1 MATPESTNSQTAGR
15 KVGVRFAG
23 NEIVYIDESIANSG
37 DDDAILAAA
46 RAARREQNLPLSLQP
61 TTVARRQPTAGDY
74 AMEAIA
80 AVNRPSANLLDVL
93 TSPIQYP
100 IAAIQQGSLV
110 PRGEG
115 FFSSRV
121 GERGQFA
128 GDGAIS
134 QIIQAAGELGSMSLP
149 MGFATRATSNILAK
163 ASQFDQSVLQRVL
176 AEMGRTTPM
185 QDFAYGAASGA
196 GGEAAVQLVNAT
208 GFGNEEI
215 ARFGG
220 QLLAPAALN
229 GLANSLVGLSK
240 QYFRAAPDVNT
251 LYGTKTALYKVLDE
265 SGIKL
270 DGPSIRPFMG
280 AVDDLVNRYTLD
292 GAGNSGPTTI
302 LKNLRKAAEDGELT
316 YARLENDIRVLRGEN
331 SSIAD
336 QIAKELDDQLMN
348 IVPLNPGVLNGKTFG
363 EALAAAK
370 EMHRRASNARSF
382 QRTLQ
387 NVDKDEI
394 AGKNYV
400 ETLKNA
406 LLPFVKEGTLENRF
420 IKPSEAKIIEDAIS
434 GKGLSKILY
443 AAAEVG
449 FNSGDLLRSVMYG
462 AIFGS
467 AGASAGYAASGISGV
482 GAGIVA
488 GTVLASGLR
497 SYATNVVKKNASLM
511 QHMLRAG
518 PDGEQI
524 LQGYLRY
531 TPREQRDARELAGL
545 FVNQRVDLRYVQEY
559 ADRNQSS
566 FLKDSVALAIG
577 LQEAIDEAQRRSD
590 VPLMAG
596 GFNTQ

>member
-488 GTVLASGLR
+488 GTMLASGLR